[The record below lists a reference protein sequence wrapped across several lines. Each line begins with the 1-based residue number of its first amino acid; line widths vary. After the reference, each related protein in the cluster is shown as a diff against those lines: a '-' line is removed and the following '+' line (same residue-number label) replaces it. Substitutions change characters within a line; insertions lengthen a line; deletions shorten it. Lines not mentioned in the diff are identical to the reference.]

1 MYFVDRRKIEQTLQC
16 LEQAMAIFS
25 AKEEYVQQRDR
36 YALER
41 MAHLMIDCILDV
53 GNAIID
59 GFIMRDP
66 GSYEDIIDILVD
78 EKVVQPKEGEGLKEV
93 VRLRKMLVQ
102 DYISVQHEQVIAA
115 LQKQRVVIE
124 AYPSHVR
131 RYLEQ
136 ELGPVSAFTNL

>member
-1 MYFVDRRKIEQTLQC
+1 MYFVDRKKIEQTLQC
-16 LEQAMAIFS
+16 LEQTMAVFS
-25 AKEEYVQQRDR
+25 AKEEYVQQIDQ

-41 MAHLMIDCILDV
+41 MAQLMIDCILDV

-78 EKVVQPKEGEGLKEV
+78 EKVVQLKEGEGLKEI

-115 LQKQRVVIE
+115 LQEQRAVIE

>member
-1 MYFVDRRKIEQTLQC
+1 MYFVDRKKIEQTLQC
-16 LEQAMAIFS
+16 LEQTMAVFS
-25 AKEEYVQQRDR
+25 AKEEYVQQIDQ

-41 MAHLMIDCILDV
+41 MAQLMIDCILDI

-78 EKVVQPKEGEGLKEV
+78 EKVVQLKEGEGLKEI

-115 LQKQRVVIE
+115 LQEQRAVIE